1 MLKVYGTVGIVAAT
15 ERVAAQGL
23 ENKQL
28 LAGNAVYFRM
38 AKSLS
43 IVPVGDK
50 VVIKPL
56 AAEEKSAS
64 GIIIPDTVKKERAER
79 GTVVAVGTGRYEDGD
94 LIPMTV
100 KKGDEVLFEQTYRD
114 PIEIDGEEYYIM
126 SETSVLAIIN
136 PKK

>member
-1 MLKVYGTVGIVAAT
+1 
-15 ERVAAQGL
+15 
-23 ENKQL
+23 
-28 LAGNAVYFRM
+28 M
-38 AKSLS
+38 AKTLS
-43 IVPVGDK
+43 IQPVGDK

-56 AAEEKSAS
+56 AKEEKSVS
-64 GIIIPDTVKKERAER
+64 GILIPDTVKKERAER

-100 KKGDEVLFEQTYRD
+100 KKGDEVLFEQSYRD

-126 SETSVLAIIN
+126 SETSVLAII